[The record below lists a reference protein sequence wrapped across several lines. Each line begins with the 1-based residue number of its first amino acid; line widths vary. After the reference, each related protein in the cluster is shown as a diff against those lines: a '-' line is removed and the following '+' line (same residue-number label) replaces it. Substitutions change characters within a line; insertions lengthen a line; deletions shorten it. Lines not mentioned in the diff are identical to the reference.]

1 MCVQCQYVAYST
13 PLVGITHVLPYWSG
27 GELVVVTKQ
36 GKLFCLTE
44 KSTED
49 HLGVLFRKHQ
59 YELAVKLAESK
70 KYDGIVDIFRQYG
83 DHLYA

>member
-1 MCVQCQYVAYST
+1 MAYST
-13 PLVGITHVLPYWSG
+13 PLVGISHVLPHWG
-27 GELVVVTKQ
+27 GRELVVVTTQ

-49 HLGVLFRKHQ
+49 RLGVLFKKHQ
-59 YELAVKLAESK
+59 YELAVKLAENN